1 MAQGVTA
8 AAAAAATAE
17 HQPYPATGTH
27 RLLCYLPPHPQP
39 STHKFLFALDTHRLS
54 LPLLL
59 STSADCVIAGAYSAD
74 TGLQSLCQ
82 HAHQPPLR
90 LCTTHS
96 ACIRHTAPH
105 RRPHMPPPPA
115 GRVIA
120 GAYPASLDDTET
132 HQLLSLLLELG
143 VNTFVCLQAEVN
155 IHIPGDT
162 CSSSS
167 CTAVVRQ
174 QYDNTSVYSSCGTIC
189 AVSASSQVQTANCKQ

>member
-1 MAQGVTA
+1 MQTLVCNHCVNTRISPLSAFAPHT
-8 AAAAAATAE
+8 
-17 HQPYPATGTH
+17 
-27 RLLCYLPPHPQP
+27 LL
-39 STHKFLFALDTHRLS
+39 ALDT
-54 LPLLL
+54 LLL
-59 STSADCVIAGAYSAD
+59 TAD
-74 TGLQSLCQ
+74 
-82 HAHQPPLR
+82 
-90 LCTTHS
+90 
-96 ACIRHTAPH
+96 HTC
-105 RRPHMPPPPA
+105 PPPPA